1 MTEGKE
7 RAAKVIEVAF
17 VTAASD
23 GMAQEEALMFVDKLV
38 AIPLMGVATLTM
50 LKEQGFAEG
59 EEEIGVLEFMEAATD
74 LKMDELELIELSD
87 SYLKEA
93 SSVIGEGIVINNL
106 CVALCMVLCAGDGNI
121 SDIEAEAFNK
131 VAASLPNIDSELS
144 SAIAEQLF
152 EMDTGDILGE

>member
-38 AIPLMGVATLTM
+38 AIPLMGAATLTM

-93 SSVIGEGIVINNL
+93 SSVIGEGIVI
-106 CVALCMVLCAGDGNI
+106 MI
-121 SDIEAEAFNK
+121 I
-131 VAASLPNIDSELS
+131 
-144 SAIAEQLF
+144 
-152 EMDTGDILGE
+152 T